1 MKKEIIAYA
10 ITHAPR
16 GVKGGPYEA
25 PRQAYGVGTAAL
37 SGAEMWTFRPL
48 VALGFVRHHVPHARV
63 IRIVRKGRPPE
74 TSAVEVLRDMLATW
88 DDRGF
93 IRTEAFAR
101 ARAVL
106 AASGPDPSAAL
117 ERAERAERERDEARS
132 RGGGDVVDAL
142 ARLREESAD
151 NAKLRAE
158 LARLT
163 APAEEPRIVPG
174 KQPAKDRA
182 TDEELCDLYEAAWD
196 ACPGNASESKL
207 AALRAV
213 AAHVRKERCLE
224 RQIRKLSQDGYA
236 TIIGAVDGGTGCADV
251 TIRGPANFHAHARTD
266 IGASDLHAT
275 LARLLGES
283 R

>member
-37 SGAEMWTFRPL
+37 SGAAMWTFRPL
-48 VALGFVRHHVPHARV
+48 VALGFVRAVVPHARV

-106 AASGPDPSAAL
+106 AASGPDPAPVV
-117 ERAERAERERDEARS
+117 RDLIMLVAGEL
-132 RGGGDVVDAL
+132 DYDL
-142 ARLREESAD
+142 AKSLDPE
-151 NAKLRAE
+151 
-158 LARLT
+158 T
-163 APAEEPRIVPG
+163 AEEP
-174 KQPAKDRA
+174 
-182 TDEELCDLYEAAWD
+182 EEA
-196 ACPGNASESKL
+196 
-207 AALRAV
+207 
-213 AAHVRKERCLE
+213 ERCMRDAVKRVAE
-224 RQIRKLSQDGYA
+224 QFTVARKA
-236 TIIGAVDGGTGCADV
+236 GGK
-251 TIRGPANFHAHARTD
+251 
-266 IGASDLHAT
+266 
-275 LARLLGES
+275 
-283 R
+283 